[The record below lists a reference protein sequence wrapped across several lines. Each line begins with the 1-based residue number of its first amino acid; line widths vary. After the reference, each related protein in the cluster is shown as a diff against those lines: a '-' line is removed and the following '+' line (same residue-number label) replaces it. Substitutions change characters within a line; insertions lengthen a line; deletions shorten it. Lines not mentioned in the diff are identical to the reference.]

1 MAKYSDIKGFTVQT
15 LSTDTIASQIAGGS
29 WSAGGN
35 LPGPRDETTGG
46 GTLTA
51 GIQFGGYSPPESAYK
66 PETFEYNGTAWT
78 EGGDMSNARSNFGGL
93 GTQTAALA
101 VGGQNPGL
109 SPYPFNGSEEYN
121 GSSWTTGGTL
131 PGGFDGNYGCTGTQT
146 AGLQIGGTLNPNTKQ
161 VKTLSYNGTS
171 WSDTGHDVPTALD
184 RNGATGTST
193 AAMTGG
199 GRAPSATNAFNIYN
213 GSSWTSITNYPQ
225 SGYHFQLQ
233 GPYTD
238 VIASGGYPLNTNAN
252 WWDGSS
258 WTTAPSLSNNH
269 GQSAH
274 ANSTAG
280 ATSGDGF
287 VAGADP
293 SGFNGT
299 EHWNS
304 APSTFNQIT
313 QGQLFFNSTAN
324 AFKETILDTAGGTW
338 ASGGN
343 IPAAKFYGGQGGT
356 NTAGII
362 FGGYQPSPGSYS
374 TETFEYNGT
383 AWTDASG
390 DINTGREGC
399 GSAGTQASALYFGG
413 TPGKTAIT
421 ESWDGSSW
429 TEVSDLNTG
438 RDNLFGLG
446 VLGTQALATGGR
458 AAPSPDA
465 VAVTEQWNGS
475 SWTEVGDLNQTR
487 KWGGS
492 CGTYTAGAIAG
503 GGDSGEGLPV
513 TGKTETW
520 DGSSWTETGD
530 LNEGR
535 DYAAGSGSPT
545 SFLFWGGYYPPGSP
559 PAHRAT
565 TELFNGTSWTE
576 INDMAQAR
584 AYLFAGANGAPST
597 AVHAVAGQGS
607 PGTTNYAVTEEFE
620 ASLAN
625 KTITTS

>member
-35 LPGPRDETTGG
+35 LPGGRDECTGG

-51 GIQFGGYSPPESAYK
+51 GIQFGGYDPSGSAYK
-66 PETFEYNGTAWT
+66 AEAFEYNGTAWT

-101 VGGQNPGL
+101 IGGQNPGL

-146 AGLQIGGTLNPNTKQ
+146 AGLQIGGTKSPNTKQ

-171 WSDTGHDVPTALD
+171 WSDTGHDVPTAVD

-193 AAMTGG
+193 AAMSGG
-199 GRAPSATNAFNIYN
+199 GRAPSATNAFFIYN
-213 GSSWTSITNYPQ
+213 GSSWTAITNYPA
-225 SGYHFQLQ
+225 SGYHFHLQ

-238 VIASGGYPLNTNAN
+238 VIASGGYPLNTNSN

-258 WTTAPSLSNNH
+258 WTTAPSMSNNH
-269 GQSAH
+269 GQAAK

-313 QGQLFFNSTAN
+313 EGQLFFNSTAN
-324 AFKETILDTAGGTW
+324 AFKETITDFPAATW

-343 IPAAKFYGGQGGT
+343 LNTARDGLLGGAGTQTAGQVAGGRVSPPASSALNELYDGTSFTESGDLNTARRFLTVFGAT
-356 NTAGII
+356 NTASVAA
-362 FGGYQPSPGSYS
+362 GGNVPPTTAIVESWNGSSWTEVADLNNARYQLYSSGTSTAGLAFSGDPGNVGY
-374 TETFEYNGT
+374 TETWNGS
-383 AWTDASG
+383 AWTEVADL
-390 DINTGREGC
+390 NTGRGTAGGC
-399 GSAGTQASALYFGG
+399 GIQTSTLAFGG
-413 TPGKTAIT
+413 VAGGSERDET
-421 ESWDGSSW
+421 ESWDGTSW
-429 TEVSDLNTG
+429 TEVSDLNTA
-438 RDNLFGLG
+438 REK
-446 VLGTQALATGGR
+446 
-458 AAPSPDA
+458 P
-465 VAVTEQWNGS
+465 
-475 SWTEVGDLNQTR
+475 
-487 KWGGS
+487 GGS
-492 CGTYTAGAIAG
+492 GASADVCLAF
-503 GGDSGEGLPV
+503 GGDPPRTV
-513 TGKTETW
+513 NTE
-520 DGSSWTETGD
+520 
-530 LNEGR
+530 
-535 DYAAGSGSPT
+535 
-545 SFLFWGGYYPPGSP
+545 FW
-559 PAHRAT
+559 
-565 TELFNGTSWTE
+565 NGTSWTE
-576 INDMAQAR
+576 VNNLSTGRGSGGTSHNSASATF
-584 AYLFAGANGAPST
+584 LAGGRTGTPLTLTAN
-597 AVHAVAGQGS
+597 
-607 PGTTNYAVTEEFE
+607 TEEWT
-620 ASLAN
+620 ADLTN
-625 KTITTS
+625 KTITAS

>member
-15 LSTDTIASQIAGGS
+15 LSTDTVASQIAGGS

-35 LPGPRDETTGG
+35 LPGGRDETTGG

-51 GIQFGGYSPPESAYK
+51 GILFGGYDHPAYK

-213 GSSWTSITNYPQ
+213 GSSWTSITNYPA

-238 VIASGGYPLNTNAN
+238 VIASGGYPLNANAN
-252 WWDGSS
+252 WWDGTS

-269 GQSAH
+269 GQAAK

-293 SGFNGT
+293 SSLNGT

-304 APSTFNQIT
+304 APPVFNQIT
-313 QGQLFFNSTAN
+313 EGQLFFNSTTN
-324 AFKETILDTAGGTW
+324 TFKETISDIPPTTW
-338 ASGGN
+338 ASGGALN
-343 IPAAKFYGGQGGT
+343 QARSFA
-356 NTAGII
+356 
-362 FGGYQPSPGSYS
+362 
-374 TETFEYNGT
+374 
-383 AWTDASG
+383 D
-390 DINTGREGC
+390 
-399 GSAGTQASALYFGG
+399 SAGTGTSSVLFGG
-413 TPGKTAIT
+413 SPGPTQAYT
-421 ESWDGSSW
+421 EQYDGSSW

-438 RDNLFGLG
+438 RAAGASG
-446 VLGTQALATGGR
+446 GASGT
-458 AAPSPDA
+458 DA
-465 VAVTEQWNGS
+465 VMGGGYKLPNVGNSLDTEIWNGS
-475 SWTEVGDLNQTR
+475 SWTEVNNLNSQKYVAGRGITISTSGIGF
-487 KWGGS
+487 GGS
-492 CGTYTAGAIAG
+492 NGSITANAEVWDGTNWTEVNNLNTARYYLGGFGSATSAIASNG
-503 GGDSGEGLPV
+503 INPGASPSYTQNRIE
-513 TGKTETW
+513 KW
-520 DGSSWTETGD
+520 D
-530 LNEGR
+530 
-535 DYAAGSGSPT
+535 
-545 SFLFWGGYYPPGSP
+545 
-559 PAHRAT
+559 
-565 TELFNGTSWTE
+565 GTSWTE
-576 INDMAQAR
+576 IAELNTAR
-584 AYLFAGANGAPST
+584 AEIHGGSGVDNTLGFITGGSTTGSNQIANVELWNGSSWSEVNDLSTATRMAAVNGPST
-597 AVHAVAGQGS
+597 SALHSG
-607 PGTTNYAVTEEFE
+607 GTTSGNPVVTTTEEWT
-620 ASLAN
+620 APLAN
-625 KTITTS
+625 KTITAS